1 MVRRVGKLLRRSLVE
16 FLHGSV
22 VGSSVSSWS
31 LPARGFSSRSSTNHG
46 IWDLCKT
53 RAWGGNQQSVKLS
66 NCFSASL
73 GLSVVC
79 RNSTLSRS
87 VASNWPSKKAYMR
100 FRRER
105 MVRKSTNMYNANNV
119 YVTALINS
127 LNAMQPATHWTRL
140 VPLLMAQLGM
150 SGRNAIAWCYSTPA
164 NQHMNKTY
172 KNDEMI
178 SGKRP
183 DLAIKN
189 MILNVLRLFWLWVL
203 FSPVVLTTPIVVW
216 GNKNKRKI
224 WMRLLR
230 RTLEIS
236 GPAFIKWGQWAA
248 TRADLFPRDMC
259 QELEKLH
266 ADAPAHDYAVTAK
279 TIEESFGFP
288 LEVLFSEFDTSPV
301 ASGSIGQV
309 HRATVS
315 PVTSRL
321 TGMDEGALV
330 AVKVR
335 HPGVTE
341 SIHRDFALMTAVV
354 RILCH
359 LPALRDLRL
368 EESLKQ
374 FAAPLQEQVDLSR
387 EGFYLHA
394 FNYNFR
400 KESSVGFPVP
410 LYPLVSEAVLVETFE
425 PGEHISSYVAKG
437 AGSPHNTEL
446 AQIGART
453 MLHMLIVDNLVH
465 SDLHP
470 GNILVNLKPIGG
482 TFGMTVWNSL
492 IKFMG
497 ACGVDL
503 DINTFLKP
511 SVVLLDAGMCT
522 ELSQEDQVNMVG
534 LFESFSRLDARDI
547 ADWTLRFAGDD
558 QMCVDPDGFRA
569 DLATAFDEM
578 RRKRLFD
585 KGNTSSGAE
594 ALAAVLEMVRLH
606 RVSLP
611 GHICATVVTT
621 LVLEG
626 WSHRL
631 DPAHSTLNEV
641 KRIISLK
648 KGETKARKAAM
659 WIQQA
664 AVEREILEHV
674 PPIIAA
680 EHNNKFHL

>member
-1 MVRRVGKLLRRSLVE
+1 M
-16 FLHGSV
+16 
-22 VGSSVSSWS
+22 
-31 LPARGFSSRSSTNHG
+31 A
-46 IWDLCKT
+46 
-53 RAWGGNQQSVKLS
+53 
-66 NCFSASL
+66 
-73 GLSVVC
+73 
-79 RNSTLSRS
+79 
-87 VASNWPSKKAYMR
+87 
-100 FRRER
+100 
-105 MVRKSTNMYNANNV
+105 RKSSSMYTMNNV

-127 LNAMQPATHWTRL
+127 LNAMQPVTHWTRL

-150 SGRNAIAWCYSTPA
+150 SGSHAVAWCYSTPVKT
-164 NQHMNKTY
+164 HMHNNKDIED
-172 KNDEMI
+172 DEMI
-178 SGKRP
+178 TGKRAG
-183 DLAIKN
+183 LVMKN
-189 MILNVLRLFWLWVL
+189 MLLNAVRFFWLWIL
-203 FSPVVLTTPIVVW
+203 FSPVVLSTPIVVW
-216 GNKNKRKI
+216 GDTKKRKM

-259 QELEKLH
+259 EELEKLH
-266 ADAPAHDYAVTAK
+266 ADAPAHGYDVTAK
-279 TIEESFGFP
+279 AIEDSFGFP
-288 LEVLFSEFDTSPV
+288 LDVLFTEFDTLPV

-315 PVTSRL
+315 PVASRL
-321 TGMDEGALV
+321 TGMEEGALV

-359 LPALRDLRL
+359 LPALRNLRL

-374 FAAPLQEQVDLSR
+374 FAAPLREQVDLSR

-400 KESSVGFPVP
+400 KEPSVEFPVP
-410 LYPLVSEAVLVETFE
+410 LYPLVSQAVLVETFE

-446 AQIGART
+446 AQIGARA

-470 GNILVNLKPIGG
+470 GNILVNLKPVGG
-482 TFGMTVWNSL
+482 TFGMTVWSNL
-492 IKFMG
+492 AKFMN
-497 ACGVDL
+497 AFGVDVDL
-503 DINTFLKP
+503 NRFLKP

-558 QMCVDPDGFRA
+558 QMCHDPDAFRA
-569 DLATAFDEM
+569 DLEKAFRDM
-578 RRKRLFD
+578 RENRLFD

-626 WSHRL
+626 WSHQL

-674 PPIIAA
+674 PPFIAA
-680 EHNNKFHL
+680 KHNNKFHL